1 MTTDGSSGGAHGDRY
16 GTVAV
21 LMHWAIAILIIANVA
36 IGLDFPYHEPG
47 TPFPPKPLLPLHISL
62 GLSVL
67 ILSCARFAWRVAHRP
82 PPHLPTM
89 QRWEILLANAAHIAF
104 YVLIVAMPL
113 SGWLILS
120 AHSNARWLSLFG
132 VPWPPLPVAGDL
144 SESTLVVVHDAAVV
158 VHSLLSIQ
166 ILSALLALHVGA
178 VIKHQFFDKH
188 RALQRMLPRFPRS
201 HS

>member
-1 MTTDGSSGGAHGDRY
+1 MTTGSSSVGAHSDRY

-21 LMHWAIAILIIANVA
+21 LLHWVIAVLIIANVA

-62 GLSVL
+62 GVSVL
-67 ILSCARFAWRVAHRP
+67 LLSCARLAWRLAHRP
-82 PPHLPTM
+82 PPHPPTM
-89 QRWEILLANAAHIAF
+89 RRWEVVLANAAHIAF

-120 AHSNARWLSLFG
+120 AHHDARWLSLFG
-132 VPWPPLPVAGDL
+132 LPWPPLPMPANVT
-144 SESTLVVVHDAAVV
+144 ESTLGVVHDVAVV
-158 VHSLLSIQ
+158 AHSWLTIQ
-166 ILSALLALHVGA
+166 ILSVMLALHVGA

-188 RALQRMLPRFPRS
+188 RALQRMLPRFARS
-201 HS
+201 SS